1 MISPLVEWDP
11 GFRRLVFA
19 FERQYFI
26 LGTQIFRNVHDYCL
40 EMGPSMT
47 SAHFYL
53 ILLLNLQLHLNCNC
67 QAPASPPSS
76 IAMPGAGL
84 AAAAV
89 STRLRT
95 LSLDPHVIG

>member
-1 MISPLVEWDP
+1 MISPLVEWDL
-11 GFRRLVFA
+11 GFRRLVFV
-19 FERQYFI
+19 FERQHFI
-26 LGTQIFRNVHDYCL
+26 LGTQFFRNMHDCCS

>member
-1 MISPLVEWDP
+1 MTSPLVEWDP

-19 FERQYFI
+19 FERQHFI
-26 LGTQIFRNVHDYCL
+26 LGTQIFRNVHDCYCL
-40 EMGPSMT
+40 EMGLSMT

-67 QAPASPPSS
+67 QSPASPPSS

-84 AAAAV
+84 AAAVV

-95 LSLDPHVIG
+95 L